1 MSRTSCIILRK
12 TPFQETGL
20 ILACL
25 SPDLGRIDLL
35 CRGVRKFGKK
45 AFPVVSLFREISLD
59 FKEPKNASGLA
70 SLRSPEP
77 LLSHD
82 DIAAEPDSYLA
93 ACSLAS
99 FLLRNSRPM
108 VALPDTFRAL
118 SRMLT
123 RTAETRTAE
132 PWLSYVKLVFLCEN
146 GLVSVPED
154 RQIVLDSV
162 TAFAAGLRS
171 EPPPFRPDFLDRFVR
186 WIGEQAE
193 RCSFS

>member
-1 MSRTSCIILRK
+1 MPRTPCIILRK

-25 SPDLGRIDLL
+25 SPDFGRIDLL

-45 AFPVVSLFREISLD
+45 SFPVIALFREISID

-70 SLRSPEP
+70 SLRAPEP
-77 LLSHD
+77 VLSHD
-82 DIAAEPDSYLA
+82 ALAEEPSAYMAACALA
-93 ACSLAS
+93 A

-118 SRMLT
+118 SLMLT
-123 RTAETRTAE
+123 KTAETRTAT
-132 PWLSYVKLVFLCEN
+132 PWLSYVKLIFLCEN

-154 RQIVLDSV
+154 RQNILDFV
-162 TAFAAGLRS
+162 AAFASGLRS
-171 EPPPFRPDFLDRFVR
+171 EPPPFRPEFLERFVR
-186 WIGEQAE
+186 WIEDEAE
-193 RCSFS
+193 RCSLS